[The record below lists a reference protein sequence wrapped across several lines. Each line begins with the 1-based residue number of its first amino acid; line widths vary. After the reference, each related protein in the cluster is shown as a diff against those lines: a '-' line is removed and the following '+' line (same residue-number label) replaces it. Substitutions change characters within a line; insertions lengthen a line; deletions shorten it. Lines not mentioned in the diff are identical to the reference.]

1 MQLTR
6 QLYYLERILYGVCK
20 TITEHISIGDKYDQ
34 IKKVYSIS
42 ILYCDYGRGDDYV
55 YHGETR
61 FKGIHT
67 GNDLLVSTKEEGV
80 IVQHLPREVFPEY
93 YLVRVNHYNKIP
105 ESPLDEWMTYLKTGK
120 IKEDTRV
127 PGLQEVKKKL
137 QYFSMT
143 PQERSEYDAHMDS
156 IMVQNDVL
164 DTARIEERQ
173 LIAQNLIS
181 MGMTDEVISTATG
194 LPADKVRTLREQ
206 L

>member
-1 MQLTR
+1 
-6 QLYYLERILYGVCK
+6 
-20 TITEHISIGDKYDQ
+20 
-34 IKKVYSIS
+34 
-42 ILYCDYGRGDDYV
+42 
-55 YHGETR
+55 
-61 FKGIHT
+61 
-67 GNDLLVSTKEEGV
+67 
-80 IVQHLPREVFPEY
+80 
-93 YLVRVNHYNKIP
+93 
-105 ESPLDEWMTYLKTGK
+105 
-120 IKEDTRV
+120 
-127 PGLQEVKKKL
+127 
-137 QYFSMT
+137 MT